1 MKSIAQPEEDL
12 YSSLTEGLAP
22 RDEFTRAWL
31 TQAILRMRRELCWLW
46 RKREPIDRLAES
58 LARRSTS
65 LERRRFFAEDPAA
78 HYLDQRIRETK
89 MPLRSRS
96 SRRGSFAWLV
106 RDLDLSRAEIFVV
119 ALALAASRDAAAGTL
134 IATLL
139 GDPRLQSPTPGLA
152 QWLWDDPHAFT
163 SLMSPAHPLFV
174 RGILR
179 RVEATSE
186 WNTQLSMPSLIA
198 CILEGHPQHSF
209 LELERITEPADKL
222 NTASPNAS
230 DLEIELLACR
240 IANAPTGLQIVPIS
254 VAFAQD
260 SLEAKR
266 TAPVLRRIASLTG
279 RAIYSIRENVI
290 ISASVLEAAGS
301 YCWLHGADLLL
312 PSNGLPRQES
322 WRNTLRPF
330 PIYVFA
336 AANEEG
342 GWSSTNTLPVLNIP
356 APNYAERRATW
367 EQELAVRKMEADPS
381 MVREC
386 AYRFR
391 LDAPAIADVVTALR
405 RSTSPLTL
413 QRMLAACQQQIGA
426 LVGSQATLVVP
437 RFQRHELVLDAERSD
452 QFDEILSAMRS
463 LSRVHADWGTGR
475 AWGDA
480 GISALFAGPPGTGKT
495 MAAEVLAAELQ
506 LPLYHV
512 DLSQVVNKYIGET
525 EKNLRKLFDAAEQA
539 DIVLFFDEAD
549 SLFGQ
554 RMQARTSNDRFA
566 NMEISYLL
574 ERMDRFRGLAILA
587 TNRKKDLDEAF
598 LRRLRYVVEFPMPAE
613 AERMAIWKLSIPP
626 QVSMRDVDFALLA
639 HEFALPGGNIRS
651 IVLNACLHAAS
662 TEQKPTLNMRAV
674 LNAVDRE
681 YEKMGRPLTRE
692 QKAQWQAAPI
702 GLAGGARIGALR

>member
-1 MKSIAQPEEDL
+1 MKPIAQADEDL

-46 RKREPIDRLAES
+46 RKREPIDRLAD
-58 LARRSTS
+58 S
-65 LERRRFFAEDPAA
+65 LERRSASLERRKFFAEDPAA
-78 HYLDQRIRETK
+78 RYLDQRIRETK

-106 RDLDLSRAEIFVV
+106 RDLDLSRAEIFVI
-119 ALALAASRDAAAGTL
+119 ALALAASRDAAVGTL

-139 GDPRLQSPTPGLA
+139 GDPRLQSPTPSLA

-163 SLMSPAHPLFV
+163 SLMSSAHPLFL

-179 RVEATSE
+179 RVEATNE
-186 WNTQLSMPSLIA
+186 WNTQFSMPSQIA
-198 CILEGHPQHSF
+198 SILEGHSHSS
-209 LELERITEPADKL
+209 LELERIAWPADKP
-222 NTASPNAS
+222 NTVTSNTS
-230 DLEIELLACR
+230 DVEIELLASRAAC
-240 IANAPTGLQIVPIS
+240 APASLQVIPVS

-266 TAPVLRRIASLTG
+266 AQPTLRTIASLTG
-279 RAIYSIRENVI
+279 RAIYSIREGVV
-290 ISASVLEAAGS
+290 ISASILETAGS
-301 YCWLHGADLLL
+301 YCWLHGADLFL
-312 PSNGLPRQES
+312 PSNRLSPSEA
-322 WRNTLRPF
+322 WRNTLRSF

-342 GWSSTNTLPVLNIP
+342 SSPSANTLPTLKIP
-356 APNYAERRATW
+356 SPGYAERRATW
-367 EQELAVRKMEADPS
+367 EQELAAHKMEAAPS
-381 MVREC
+381 TIREC

-391 LDAPAIADVVTALR
+391 LDAPAIAEVVTALSR
-405 RSTSPLTL
+405 TVSPLTL
-413 QRMLAACQQQIGA
+413 ERMLAACQQQIGV
-426 LVGSQATLVVP
+426 LVGNQATLVVP
-437 RFQRHELVLDAERSD
+437 RFQRHELVLDAERSN
-452 QFDEILSAMRS
+452 QFDQILSAMRS

-475 AWGDA
+475 TWGDA

-495 MAAEVLAAELQ
+495 MAAEVLASELQ

-613 AERMAIWKLSIPP
+613 AERMAIWKQSIPP
-626 QVSMRDVDFALLA
+626 QVSLKDVDLSLLA

-662 TEQKPTLNMRAV
+662 TQQKPTLDMETV

-681 YEKMGRPLTRE
+681 YDKMGRPLTRE
-692 QKAQWQAAPI
+692 QKAQWQAAPN
-702 GLAGGARIGALR
+702 GLTVGARIGATR